1 MSKPTVTGV
10 ERVLDIFES
19 FQSYKVPMSM
29 TDLAE
34 VTGIPKST
42 CHAILTTL
50 QKRGYV
56 YSLNRPRAHYPT
68 NRLYDVASEIRKN
81 DVFVRR
87 ATPLMEKLRDITG
100 ETLILGKRQG
110 DEAIYLQ
117 VVEGSHSIRYS
128 AKIGDL
134 KPLHS
139 SAIGKAMLGSTGLAE
154 LEAFVQNK
162 SFAKVTN
169 STITD
174 PAALVQEIQ
183 KSKKQGYFKTCG
195 ENVSD
200 VWAISASI
208 VVGSDVFAMAVAG
221 PKNRMENFPDEHLQL
236 LIGSCSAFSN
246 MANTA

>member
-1 MSKPTVTGV
+1 MSKPMVTGV

-19 FQSYKVPMSM
+19 FQEHKGPMSM
-29 TDLAE
+29 TDLADA
-34 VTGIPKST
+34 TGIPKST

-50 QKRGYV
+50 QSRGYV

-68 NRLYDVASEIRKN
+68 NRLYDVASEIRNN

-128 AKIGDL
+128 AKNGDL

-139 SAIGKAMLGSTGLAE
+139 SAIGKAVLGSARLAE
-154 LEAFVQNK
+154 LEAFIQDK
-162 SFAKVTN
+162 SFAKITN
-169 STITD
+169 ATITD
-174 PAALVQEIQ
+174 PTALVEEIQ
-183 KSKKQGYFKTCG
+183 KSKKLGYFTTCG

-200 VWAISASI
+200 VWAISAPI
-208 VVGSDVFAMAVAG
+208 IVGSDVFAMAVAG
-221 PKNRMENFPDEHLQL
+221 PKNRMESFADEHLQL

-246 MANTA
+246 MANSA